1 MVVRART
8 ENKERR
14 TRIGEAKQVQYQ
26 QESLVL
32 SMDFIRFKVEQAFLT
47 TIPSTRSRASMSMG
61 PGILRWWVT
70 LRTTDQGLKTID

>member
-26 QESLVL
+26 HESLVL
-32 SMDFIRFKVEQAFLT
+32 SMDFIRF
-47 TIPSTRSRASMSMG
+47 
-61 PGILRWWVT
+61 
-70 LRTTDQGLKTID
+70 